1 MLNVFLGSLGTDFIL
16 FPLVIKIINVY
27 EYLIQKS
34 HINLKYSPVYSI
46 FTFLIEDFL
55 ISITTS

>member
-1 MLNVFLGSLGTDFIL
+1 MFFCGSLGTDFIL
-16 FPLVIKIINVY
+16 FPLFIKIINVY

-46 FTFLIEDFL
+46 FTFINNNLL
-55 ISITTS
+55 ISEIKLH

>member
-1 MLNVFLGSLGTDFIL
+1 MFFWGSLGTDFIL
-16 FPLVIKIINVY
+16 FPLFIKIINVY

-46 FTFLIEDFL
+46 FTFINNNLL
-55 ISITTS
+55 ISEIKLH